1 MAVLAVLGAPSYR
14 REAERLRDEI
24 AALPG
29 PEHAVALLE
38 RLAAEKQP
46 ILEMLWDRL
55 FEKSEELPVPES
67 HLQLAEERLDAYLR
81 NPERARSAYDIID
94 ELANQSK

>member
-1 MAVLAVLGAPSYR
+1 MLADLTYR
-14 REAERLRDEI
+14 ASAARIRDAT

-46 ILEMLWDRL
+46 LLT
-55 FEKSEELPVPES
+55 
-67 HLQLAEERLDAYLR
+67 A
-81 NPERARSAYDIID
+81 
-94 ELANQSK
+94 